1 MAQTYLDFA
10 GLQHYD
16 QKLKASLANPTHS
29 YTVAKSAAKNW
40 YRIANANT
48 SQIDT
53 AKPLHV
59 QFLVTAWNSGADTG
73 YYMQWFVDC
82 QVFGRNAGIRIF
94 GNSGAPFSQIRVL
107 YENTIADIDANDR
120 PAIDLYLNYVLANA
134 ATNVKVEEIYN
145 SGWTFVADGALA
157 ASAVPTGFESVA
169 AVPSNS
175 GIGRA
180 ANSTYADYAALQR
193 SNITANATLADSTT
207 YRGRVLNC
215 TNAITL
221 TLPSINSVWSW
232 FIIKNFNAIGSGK
245 NVTIHPS
252 TTSVL
257 IDGSNA
263 DIILAPGEYI
273 LLHSKEANSYTRL
286 MDSRAYKGATASA
299 AGREGLVPAPAI
311 ADKDKFLKGDG
322 TWTSAN
328 TDISLNVVPESIQCS
343 SELEPYSSEAIDYNG
358 TLDFGAK
365 IQLDGTYILGGEYL
379 TQARQNDVNEIQSFP
394 VTISSGSI
402 NNNSNI
408 SLEFH
413 ILQGSDDF
421 WAIYTLEDSFANL
434 IQAGSTGLPMTED
447 STETYDGFKLL
458 EPEGKSL
465 YVSCTNNQNGTYTFY
480 PFIRTVETIPE
491 QINLVVEQPDGTTS
505 NVDMSS
511 LSGSNFNPVLN
522 ASSPRMYITNYEQS
536 NAGSLEGNWHWLD
549 PIKLSETNISYINS
563 DVELSYGINY
573 IESIEQYPI
582 KVATFKING
591 PNYNYFQFDVAV
603 YQPEDNTTFYGDD
616 SEHCS
621 IYYNNGTYSFGGY
634 GTSYQFVYHEEADK
648 GTLTECTSDQGYDEY
663 CIPWYLEDENF
674 TIKFK
679 LLLTFK
685 NTNDTFRQ
693 YDVYA
698 YYYPKI
704 FVQKPTLTFN
714 YGDSEKTIFSG
725 YLATKDDISKIK
737 SYINNLIYIGAT
749 HTSYISTYGVPGLVP
764 AASYDQTEC
773 FLRGDGTWA
782 TVSTAKEMAVR
793 TAEPT
798 ASNTTALDNE
808 SIIFYDSGSAANAPQ
823 PVFTSGNQTIGGVKT
838 FSAGIFSGKQVMSG
852 TAMDCSAAS
861 CFTKT
866 VTGSTTFSFTN
877 VPSDAVCC
885 VTLVLINGGNYTVNW
900 PSSVKWTG
908 NLPPELTA
916 NGTDVL
922 TFLTC
927 TGGNVWYGTT
937 TCIGVTA

>member
-29 YTVAKSAAKNW
+29 YTVAQNAAKNW
-40 YRIANANT
+40 YRLANAVG

-53 AKPLHV
+53 SKPLHV

-73 YYMQWFVDC
+73 YYLQWFVDC
-82 QVFGRNAGIRIF
+82 QVFGRHAGIRIF

-157 ASAVPTGFESVA
+157 ASTVPTGFENVA
-169 AVPSNS
+169 SAPSNS

-193 SNITANATLADSTT
+193 SDITANAALADSTT
-207 YRGRVLNC
+207 YRGRLLNC

-221 TLPSINSVWSW
+221 TLPSINSVWCW

-263 DIILAPGEYI
+263 DIVLAPGEYV
-273 LLHSKEANSYTRL
+273 LLHSRAANSYTRL
-286 MDSRAYKGATASA
+286 MDGRTYKGATASV
-299 AGREGLVPAPAI
+299 AGREGLVPAPTI

-322 TWTSAN
+322 TWETALSEVSGSFTCNTWYVSTGYTYFDGGDFSHGITLNEAIPFSFNDEFTISADVINSNTLAGYSTITREIIICNVPLNVITGSYNGFPTAKYQTTTEYSNAEYAAYKYNTLDRRYIQGQFVDTPFISTDTWNSATIGDLIDIDLNWQQYGFGYYANGVLNEITQNNTWNNIDKNTIPFKIFVKKTSAEYPTSGTVTCVIKRRSGIEIPN
-328 TDISLNVVPESIQCS
+328 ISKPKLTLV
-343 SELEPYSSEAIDYNG
+343 G
-358 TLDFGAK
+358 TLS
-365 IQLDGTYILGGEYL
+365 DGT
-379 TQARQNDVNEIQSFP
+379 EI
-394 VTISSGSI
+394 
-402 NNNSNI
+402 SN
-408 SLEFH
+408 
-413 ILQGSDDF
+413 
-421 WAIYTLEDSFANL
+421 
-434 IQAGSTGLPMTED
+434 
-447 STETYDGFKLL
+447 
-458 EPEGKSL
+458 
-465 YVSCTNNQNGTYTFY
+465 
-480 PFIRTVETIPE
+480 
-491 QINLVVEQPDGTTS
+491 

-511 LSGSNFNPVLN
+511 IVSIIPESPSDYQG
-522 ASSPRMYITNYEQS
+522 ATSSS
-536 NAGSLEGNWHWLD
+536 
-549 PIKLSETNISYINS
+549 
-563 DVELSYGINY
+563 
-573 IESIEQYPI
+573 
-582 KVATFKING
+582 
-591 PNYNYFQFDVAV
+591 
-603 YQPEDNTTFYGDD
+603 
-616 SEHCS
+616 
-621 IYYNNGTYSFGGY
+621 NGT
-634 GTSYQFVYHEEADK
+634 A
-648 GTLTECTSDQGYDEY
+648 
-663 CIPWYLEDENF
+663 
-674 TIKFK
+674 
-679 LLLTFK
+679 
-685 NTNDTFRQ
+685 
-693 YDVYA
+693 
-698 YYYPKI
+698 
-704 FVQKPTLTFN
+704 
-714 YGDSEKTIFSG
+714 
-725 YLATKDDISKIK
+725 
-737 SYINNLIYIGAT
+737 
-749 HTSYISTYGVPGLVP
+749 GLVP
-764 AASYDQTEC
+764 AATSAQREN

-782 TVSTAKEMAVR
+782 TVSTAKEMAVK
-793 TAEPT
+793 TVEPT

-852 TAMDCSAAS
+852 TTMDCAAAS

-866 VTGSTTFSFTN
+866 VTGNTTFFFTN

-885 VTLVLINGGNYTVNW
+885 VTLVLTNGGNYTVTW

-908 NLPPELTA
+908 NLPPELTI